1 MKEKSS
7 NLLEQIY
14 VTPRIEVIAL
24 QDEQPLMAGSKKIQ
38 TSIQALN
45 QVMKMK
51 RNLILKIRG
60 WNYS

>member
-24 QDEQPLMAGSKKIQ
+24 LEEQPLMAGSKGKNPG
-38 TSIQALN
+38 LN
-45 QVMKMK
+45 PGFEPGGEDEEEL
-51 RNLILKIRG
+51 NP
-60 WNYS
+60 

>member
-24 QDEQPLMAGSKKIQ
+24 QEELPLMAGSKGKNPDI
-38 TSIQALN
+38 N
-45 QVMKMK
+45 PGFEPGDE
-51 RNLILKIRG
+51 NEEELIP
-60 WNYS
+60 

>member
-24 QDEQPLMAGSKKIQ
+24 QEEQPLMAGSNGKNPGFKPGLEPGKEEDEEID
-38 TSIQALN
+38 
-45 QVMKMK
+45 VP
-51 RNLILKIRG
+51 
-60 WNYS
+60 

>member
-24 QDEQPLMAGSKKIQ
+24 QEEQPLMAGSKGKNPDIKPGLDPGKEEDEE
-38 TSIQALN
+38 ID
-45 QVMKMK
+45 
-51 RNLILKIRG
+51 IP
-60 WNYS
+60 

>member
-24 QDEQPLMAGSKKIQ
+24 QEEQPLMAGSKGKNPDI
-38 TSIQALN
+38 
-45 QVMKMK
+45 KPD
-51 RNLILKIRG
+51 LKPG
-60 WNYS
+60 DEDEEELVP